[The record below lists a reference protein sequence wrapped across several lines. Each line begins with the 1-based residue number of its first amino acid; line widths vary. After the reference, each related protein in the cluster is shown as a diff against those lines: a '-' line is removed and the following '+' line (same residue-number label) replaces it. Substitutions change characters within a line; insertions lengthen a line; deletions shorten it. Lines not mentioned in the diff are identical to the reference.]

1 MIPNLPRAP
10 GPVAELLE
18 PIEPVEPASRVH
30 LLRRQSHGF
39 LFGFLRCLPEVRA
52 GLT

>member
-10 GPVAELLE
+10 GPVADRAIGAGPEGSPLKA
-18 PIEPVEPASRVH
+18 PNSRV
-30 LLRRQSHGF
+30 F
-39 LFGFLRCLPEVRA
+39 FGFLRCLPEVRA